1 MNTRYILKPVY
12 LCVLLALCGQPALG
26 NPLNPAVVNGQASF
40 VSSGNTLTVTN
51 TPGTII
57 NWQGF
62 SIAANEVTRFAQQ
75 SAASAVL
82 NRVTGNNPSSILG
95 SLLSNGRV
103 FLINPG
109 GIVFGAG
116 ATVDV
121 AGLVA
126 STLNLSNADFLAG
139 NMHFTQVPGAANIAN
154 AGNITGQTGG
164 QIFLIAPNVENTGVI
179 TAANG
184 EILLAAGYSVDLVST
199 SNPNLRVNITA
210 PAGDATNVG
219 QLVASAGRLGLFG
232 TVVKNSG
239 TVSADSA
246 VAQGGKIV
254 FKAGSRVDAGGTIS
268 ARGAGGGTINLLAD
282 MQAGTVNVTGRL
294 DASAPNS
301 GNGGFIDTSAAH
313 VQVANTASVSTLAT
327 NGASGTWLI
336 DPVAF
341 TIAASGGDITG
352 ATVSASLNS
361 GNVVISNAGLASLD
375 ILVDDGIS
383 WNSAFSLTLNA
394 VRNLSINQAI
404 SNAGSGSVNLR
415 ADANAACV
423 AGAFNCGTV
432 SFSGLGHVNA
442 ATNIYYNPFGSNLAA
457 DANGVGPTY
466 ATPTDYTAN
475 VTGTLNAYMLVNDA
489 NQLQAMNTNLAGKY
503 ALGSNIDATATSGW
517 NVGAGFVP
525 VGGTTT
531 QFTGVFD
538 GLNHTILNL
547 TINRPAAADAGLFGY
562 NAGNVSNV
570 TFVSPTVTGGV
581 NTGALAGESSGR
593 TYNVGLSGG
602 AVTSVGVGGSA
613 STAGALIGT
622 QWYNTIDSSFVNG
635 LVTVASN
642 RMAGGLA
649 GYCFY
654 CTISNSS
661 ASSDVFGVDYAGGLA
676 GSLYAG
682 SILGSYASGNVV
694 STGTTASTGGL
705 TGQSWGSTISSSFT
719 FGNVTQSGSGGYIG
733 GLVGNNYSSITASYS
748 TGTVTA
754 LTGPTDVGGLVGR
767 NSGSISS
774 SHALGDV
781 NGAAYTGGLVGMNAG
796 GSVSNVYASGAVSG
810 GDYTGGLIGYN
821 QNAGVTVNI
830 AYATGSVNGNNYVGG
845 LIGFNSGIV
854 RNTYATGSVT
864 GVSYVGGLA
873 GDNDM
878 YGGAISNSYATGLI
892 TRTGNFGGGLVGLG
906 WGTVS
911 NSYFDTTTTGQADRG
926 MPAQYGTGI
935 STEQMKTLSTFTGWS
950 IANTGGAEMIWRIYE
965 GQTYPL
971 LTSFLT
977 PLTVTASNFVKT
989 YDGNA
994 YTGGNGVTL
1003 SHSIGEMGLNGTLVY
1018 GGSAQGVVNAGSYAI
1033 TPTGWYSDQQGYD
1046 ITTVSGTL
1054 TVNPAALTASADFLS
1069 KRQGGIDPLLSYQL
1083 VGLQGADNA
1092 ANTLHGSL
1100 VRVAG
1105 EAVGAYSVDQGSLA
1119 LLTSNYT
1126 LNYVSGTF
1134 SILPS
1139 VGGTIAV
1146 PGSFFNTIL
1155 IPGNDTAGV
1164 NGTRRQPPVVLSGL
1178 NGELQLAGADA
1189 QPMPVCR

>member
-254 FKAGSRVDAGGTIS
+254 FKASSRVDAGGTIS

-394 VRNLSINQAI
+394 VRNLSINQAV

-432 SFSGLGHVNA
+432 SFTGLGHVNA
-442 ATNIYYNPFGSNLAA
+442 ATNIYYNPLGSNQAA

-525 VGGTTT
+525 VGNSTASFNG
-531 QFTGVFD
+531 QLD
-538 GLNHTILNL
+538 GLNHVVSNL
-547 TINRPAAADAGLFGY
+547 FINTSTVNYVGLFGY
-562 NAGNVSNV
+562 AGAGAGIRDVGLVSVNVS
-570 TFVSPTVTGGV
+570 
-581 NTGALAGESSGR
+581 
-593 TYNVGLSGG
+593 
-602 AVTSVGVGGSA
+602 
-613 STAGALIGT
+613 
-622 QWYNTIDSSFVNG
+622 
-635 LVTVASN
+635 
-642 RMAGGLA
+642 
-649 GYCFY
+649 
-654 CTISNSS
+654 
-661 ASSDVFGVDYAGGLA
+661 
-676 GSLYAG
+676 
-682 SILGSYASGNVV
+682 
-694 STGTTASTGGL
+694 
-705 TGQSWGSTISSSFT
+705 GQH
-719 FGNVTQSGSGGYIG
+719 Y
-733 GLVGNNYSSITASYS
+733 
-748 TGTVTA
+748 
-754 LTGPTDVGGLVGR
+754 VGGLVGWA
-767 NSGSISS
+767 SGSINNAYVIGS
-774 SHALGDV
+774 V
-781 NGAAYTGGLVGMNAG
+781 NGSSYVGGLVGYNNVG
-796 GSVSNVYASGAVSG
+796 TISNSYASSSVVGSNYV
-810 GDYTGGLIGYN
+810 GGL
-821 QNAGVTVNI
+821 AGINDYGSI
-830 AYATGSVNGNNYVGG
+830 ANSYATGSVSGNSFIGG
-845 LIGFNSGIV
+845 LMGANTHGTVSNS
-854 RNTYATGSVT
+854 YATGSVAGT
-864 GVSYVGGLA
+864 GNYAGGLVGYNVGMVGNSYATGSVDGGRYVGGLA

-878 YGGAISNSYATGLI
+878 YGGSISNSYATGRV
-892 TRTGNFGGGLVGLG
+892 TWTVGFGGGLVGLG